1 MSRKIAIVTGGSRD
15 LGKNMLRSIAG
26 VIASRLAENSRRVNA
41 QRIGVSGGVFI

>member
-1 MSRKIAIVTGGSRD
+1 MSSKIAIVTGGSRD

-26 VIASRLAENSRRVNA
+26 VIASLLSEDNRRVNA